1 MMGDMAC
8 LVKEPGGQKQ
18 TGERAMNA
26 QDKRSMYWAGTAGAA
41 ALAVVIAGGAWY
53 YRSQSRFLRQRAIDT
68 LVSIGRLKA
77 DEIAAWRV
85 ERLGDAAT
93 LQEDP
98 HVGELAARYFAAPN
112 DPNARPLLGRFRMMA
127 RHFGYADVMLVDTA
141 RQVRLCLA
149 GQPHLHDEYESA
161 LNQAVRERRPV
172 LTDLHGG
179 ESGEPHLS
187 AVAPLFASEAPDAA
201 LLGAIVLVSD
211 ASSYLF
217 PLLNT
222 WPTPCQTAETALSRR
237 DGEDVLFLNALRYQ
251 TNDLH
256 GLRVPLTRR
265 AMPTVRAA
273 LGEQG
278 VMEGVDYRDQPV
290 IAFAMRVAGTGWSL
304 VAKQDTEEIFA
315 DWRFRSR
322 LILAAMSA
330 LVCGIF
336 AGVLAVWR
344 HAQTRHY
351 RDLYAS
357 EARVRASTERHSITL
372 KAIGDAVLVTDSQGR
387 VELLNPV
394 AEHLTGW
401 SSAEANGLPL
411 ERIFDIINEETR
423 LRVPSP
429 VERVLR
435 EGEVVGLANHTLL
448 IARDGSEC
456 PIADSAAPIRD
467 AQGGITGVVLVFRD
481 QTLEQ
486 NYRVLF
492 QRMMDGFAVHEMVR
506 DESGQPTDYRF
517 IAVNPAFERMTG
529 LRAADVVG
537 RTIREVMPGIEQH
550 WIETYDRVVTTGV
563 PVHFER
569 YAAQFDKYFDVAA
582 FRPTLNQFA
591 TIVQDITQRKQ
602 TEEALQES
610 ERKYRS
616 LTDDVLDTTEVGI
629 FILDAAFNVVWVN
642 RTMGRFFGFERD
654 EIIGKPKRDLIKNS
668 IAGIFENPERFAAT
682 VLATYD
688 DNTYTEQFECHVLPG
703 EGREER
709 WLQHWSQPVVSGL
722 YEGGRIEH
730 YYDITERKRNEAQ
743 QKRLVAA
750 IEQSG
755 EIVMVTDPR
764 GALLYVNEAFERVTG
779 YAWEEVA
786 GQTPRLLRSGKHGK
800 AVYRAM
806 WETLQRGEVY
816 RGRLVNRRK
825 DGTLFTEDISVA
837 PVTDDAGRT
846 VHYVAVARDV
856 TDRLRL
862 ESELHHA
869 QKMESV
875 GRLAGGVAHDF
886 NNMLGVILGNAELA
900 LESLDR
906 DSPLRADLEEII
918 HAAKRS
924 SEITQQLLAFARKQM
939 VTPRVLD
946 LNQAVD
952 GMLKMLGRLVGEN
965 ISLHWEP
972 GAPAIIVEIDPAQ
985 LHQILTN
992 LCVNARDAITDVG
1005 VITIRTAITRV
1016 DTPLPDVQ
1024 NHESAPGLY
1033 ATLSVSDTGCG
1044 MDPETIAH
1052 LFEPFYT
1059 TKGVGKGTGLGLAT
1073 VLGIAQQNNGFIRVG
1088 SEPWK
1093 GTAFTVYLPLRDDA
1107 PAETAPEVRPE
1118 LLDGNGETVLI
1129 AEDEVSVLRLSRSIL
1144 EKLGYRVLAASSPKE
1159 AWQLAESHTGTINL
1173 LLTDVIMP
1181 GMNGRDLA
1189 KLVKRKYPGVRC
1201 LFMSG
1206 YTANVI
1212 AHHGV
1217 LDDDV
1222 YFLQKPFSSQEL
1234 AVCVKK
1240 ILDNGDGAGQ
1250 TRGQEEQES

>member
-1 MMGDMAC
+1 
-8 LVKEPGGQKQ
+8 
-18 TGERAMNA
+18 MNA
-26 QDKRSMYWAGTAGAA
+26 QDKMSTYWAVAAG
-41 ALAVVIAGGAWY
+41 LAVLAAVIVVGAWY
-53 YRSQSRFLRQRAIDT
+53 YRSQSRFVHRRAVDT

-77 DEIAAWRV
+77 DEIAAWRE

-98 HVGELAARYFAAPN
+98 HISELAARYFAAPN

-127 RHFGYADVMLVDTA
+127 RHFGYADVVLVDDA
-141 RQVRLCLA
+141 RQIRLSLSNEAC
-149 GQPHLHDEYESA
+149 LHDEFESA
-161 LNQAVRERRPV
+161 LAQAVRERRPV

-187 AVAPLFASEAPDAA
+187 AVAPLFASEAPEAA
-201 LLGAIVLVSD
+201 LLGAVVLVSD
-211 ASSYLF
+211 ASRYLF

-222 WPTPCQTAETALSRR
+222 WPTPCQTAETTLSRR
-237 DGEDVLFLNALRYQ
+237 DGEDVLFLNVLRHQ
-251 TNDLH
+251 TNDVN
-256 GLRVPLTRR
+256 GLRVPLSRR
-265 AMPTVRAA
+265 ALPAVRAA

-278 VMEGVDYRDQPV
+278 VMEGVDYRERPV
-290 IAFAMRVAGTGWSL
+290 VAFATRVAGTGWSL

-322 LILAAMSA
+322 LILAAMIA

-357 EARVRASTERHSITL
+357 EARLRASTERHSITL
-372 KAIGDAVLVTDSQGR
+372 KAIGDAVLVTDNQGR

-401 SSAEANGLPL
+401 SSAEACGLPL
-411 ERIFDIINEETR
+411 ERVFDIINEETR
-423 LRVPSP
+423 ARVPSP

-456 PIADSAAPIRD
+456 PIADSAAPIHD

-591 TIVQDITQRKQ
+591 TIIQDITPRKQ
-602 TEEALQES
+602 TERELQES

-629 FILDAAFNVVWVN
+629 FILDAAFNIVWVN
-642 RTMGRFFGFERD
+642 RTMGRFFCFERD
-654 EIIGKPKRDLIKNS
+654 EVIGKPKRDLIRQS
-668 IAGIFENPERFAAT
+668 IARIFEEPERFAAT

-709 WLQHWSQPVVSGL
+709 WLQHWSQPVASGL
-722 YEGGRIEH
+722 YAGGRIEH
-730 YYDITERKRNEAQ
+730 YYDITERKQNEAQ
-743 QKRLVAA
+743 QRRLVSAL
-750 IEQSG
+750 EQSG
-755 EIVMVTDPR
+755 ESVLVTDQN
-764 GALLYVNEAFERVTG
+764 ATILYVNQAFERLTG
-779 YAWEEVA
+779 YSWEDVA
-786 GQTPRLLRSGKHGK
+786 GQTPRILHSGKHSK
-800 AVYRAM
+800 TFYRAM
-806 WETLQRGEVY
+806 WETLKRGEVY

-825 DGTLFTEDISVA
+825 DGTHFTEDISIA
-837 PVTDDAGRT
+837 PVTDDAGRI
-846 VHYVAVARDV
+846 VNYVAVAQDV
-856 TDRLRL
+856 SDRLRL
-862 ESELHHA
+862 EAELQQA
-869 QKMESV
+869 QKMETV

-900 LESLDR
+900 LESLGSA
-906 DSPLRADLEEII
+906 SPLRADLEEII

-972 GAPAIIVEIDPAQ
+972 GAPAIIVEIDPSQ
-985 LHQILTN
+985 LHQILAN

-1005 VITIRTAITRV
+1005 VITIRTAIARV
-1016 DTPLPDVQ
+1016 DAPLPDVQ

-1073 VLGIAQQNNGFIRVG
+1073 VLGIVQQNNGFIRVG

-1093 GTAFTVYLPLRDDA
+1093 GTVFTVHLPLRDDA
-1107 PAETAPEVRPE
+1107 PEETAPEDREALP
-1118 LLDGNGETVLI
+1118 DGRGETVLI
-1129 AEDEVSVLRLSRSIL
+1129 AEDEAAVLRLSRSIL
-1144 EKLGYRVLAASSPKE
+1144 EKLGYTVLAASSPKE
-1159 AWQLAESHTGTINL
+1159 AWQLAENHAGTISL

-1189 KLVKRKYPGVRC
+1189 KLVRQKYPGVRC

-1222 YFLQKPFSSQEL
+1222 FFIQKPFSTQEL
-1234 AVCVKK
+1234 AACVKK
-1240 ILDNGDGAGQ
+1240 VLGHGDDTGQ
-1250 TRGQEEQES
+1250 TREQEGRES

>member
-1 MMGDMAC
+1 
-8 LVKEPGGQKQ
+8 
-18 TGERAMNA
+18 MNA
-26 QDKRSMYWAGTAGAA
+26 QDKMSTYWAVAAGLA
-41 ALAVVIAGGAWY
+41 ALAAVIVVGAWY
-53 YRSQSRFLRQRAIDT
+53 YRSQSRFVHRRAVDT

-77 DEIAAWRV
+77 DEIAAWRE

-98 HVGELAARYFAAPN
+98 HISELAARYFAAPN

-127 RHFGYADVMLVDTA
+127 RHFGYADVVLVDDA
-141 RQVRLCLA
+141 RQIRLSLSNEAC
-149 GQPHLHDEYESA
+149 LHDEFESA
-161 LNQAVRERRPV
+161 LAQAVRERRPV

-187 AVAPLFASEAPDAA
+187 AVAPLFASEAPEAA
-201 LLGAIVLVSD
+201 LLGAVVLVSD
-211 ASSYLF
+211 ASRYLF
-217 PLLNT
+217 PLLHT
-222 WPTPCQTAETALSRR
+222 WPTPCQTAETTLSRR
-237 DGEDVLFLNALRYQ
+237 DGEDVLFLNVLRHQ
-251 TNDLH
+251 TNDVN
-256 GLRVPLTRR
+256 GLRVPLSRR
-265 AMPTVRAA
+265 ALPAVRAA

-278 VMEGVDYRDQPV
+278 VMEGVDYRERPV
-290 IAFAMRVAGTGWSL
+290 VAFATRVAGTGWSL

-322 LILAAMSA
+322 LILAAMIA

-344 HAQTRHY
+344 HAQTRHF

-357 EARVRASTERHSITL
+357 EARVRATTERHSITL
-372 KAIGDAVLVTDSQGR
+372 KAIGDAVLVTDNQGR

-401 SSAEANGLPL
+401 SSAEACGLPL
-411 ERIFDIINEETR
+411 ERVFDIINEETR
-423 LRVPSP
+423 ARVPSP

-435 EGEVVGLANHTLL
+435 EGDVVGLANHTLL

-456 PIADSAAPIRD
+456 PIADSAAPIHD

-591 TIVQDITQRKQ
+591 TII
-602 TEEALQES
+602 
-610 ERKYRS
+610 
-616 LTDDVLDTTEVGI
+616 
-629 FILDAAFNVVWVN
+629 
-642 RTMGRFFGFERD
+642 
-654 EIIGKPKRDLIKNS
+654 
-668 IAGIFENPERFAAT
+668 
-682 VLATYD
+682 
-688 DNTYTEQFECHVLPG
+688 H
-703 EGREER
+703 
-709 WLQHWSQPVVSGL
+709 
-722 YEGGRIEH
+722 
-730 YYDITERKRNEAQ
+730 DITERKQNEAQ

-764 GALLYVNEAFERVTG
+764 GVLLYVNDAFERVTG

-786 GQTPRLLRSGKHGK
+786 GQTPRILHSGKHGK

-806 WETLQRGEVY
+806 WETLKRGDVY

-825 DGTLFTEDISVA
+825 DGTLFTEDISIA

-862 ESELHHA
+862 ESELHQA

-900 LESLDR
+900 LESLGSA
-906 DSPLRADLEEII
+906 SPLRADLEEII
-918 HAAKRS
+918 QAAKRS

-972 GAPAIIVEIDPAQ
+972 GAPAIIVEIDPSQ
-985 LHQILTN
+985 LHQILAI

-1005 VITIRTAITRV
+1005 VITIRTAIARV
-1016 DTPLPDVQ
+1016 DAPLPDVQ

-1073 VLGIAQQNNGFIRVG
+1073 VLGIVQQNNGFIRVG

-1093 GTAFTVYLPLRDDA
+1093 GTVFTVHLPLRDDA
-1107 PAETAPEVRPE
+1107 PEETAPEDREALP
-1118 LLDGNGETVLI
+1118 DGRGETVLI
-1129 AEDEVSVLRLSRSIL
+1129 AEDEEAVLRLSRSIL
-1144 EKLGYRVLAASSPKE
+1144 EKLGYTVLAASSPKE
-1159 AWQLAESHTGTINL
+1159 AWQLAENHAGTISL

-1189 KLVKRKYPGVRC
+1189 KRVRQKYPGVRC

-1222 YFLQKPFSSQEL
+1222 FFIQKPFSTQEL
-1234 AVCVKK
+1234 SACVKK
-1240 ILDNGDGAGQ
+1240 VLGHGDDTGQ
-1250 TRGQEEQES
+1250 TREQEGRES

>member
-1 MMGDMAC
+1 MS
-8 LVKEPGGQKQ
+8 
-18 TGERAMNA
+18 T
-26 QDKRSMYWAGTAGAA
+26 YWAVAAGLA
-41 ALAVVIAGGAWY
+41 ALAAVIVGGAWY
-53 YRSQSRFLRQRAIDT
+53 YRSQSRFVHRRAVDT

-77 DEIAAWRV
+77 DEIAAWRE

-149 GQPHLHDEYESA
+149 EEPHLHNEYESA
-161 LNQAVRERRPV
+161 LNLAVRERRPV

-222 WPTPCQTAETALSRR
+222 WPTPCQTAETTLSRR
-237 DGEDVLFLNALRYQ
+237 DGEDVLFLNVLPHRAHDV
-251 TNDLH
+251 N

-265 AMPTVRAA
+265 TLPAVRAA

-278 VMEGVDYRDQPV
+278 VMEGVDYRERPV
-290 IAFAMRVAGTGWSL
+290 VAFATRVAGTGWSL

-322 LILAAMSA
+322 LILAAMIA

-357 EARVRASTERHSITL
+357 EARLRASTERHSITL
-372 KAIGDAVLVTDSQGR
+372 KAIGDAVLVTDNQGR

-401 SSAEANGLPL
+401 SSAEACGLPL
-411 ERIFDIINEETR
+411 ERVFDIINEETR
-423 LRVPSP
+423 ARVPSP

-456 PIADSAAPIRD
+456 PIADSAAPIHD

-517 IAVNPAFERMTG
+517 LAVNPAFERMTG

-582 FRPTLNQFA
+582 FRPSLNQFA
-591 TIVQDITQRKQ
+591 TIIHDITKRKQ
-602 TEEALQES
+602 
-610 ERKYRS
+610 
-616 LTDDVLDTTEVGI
+616 
-629 FILDAAFNVVWVN
+629 
-642 RTMGRFFGFERD
+642 
-654 EIIGKPKRDLIKNS
+654 
-668 IAGIFENPERFAAT
+668 
-682 VLATYD
+682 
-688 DNTYTEQFECHVLPG
+688 
-703 EGREER
+703 
-709 WLQHWSQPVVSGL
+709 
-722 YEGGRIEH
+722 
-730 YYDITERKRNEAQ
+730 NEAQ

-786 GQTPRLLRSGKHGK
+786 GQTPRILHSGKHGK

-806 WETLQRGEVY
+806 WETLKRGDVY
-816 RGRLVNRRK
+816 RGRLINRRK
-825 DGTLFTEDISVA
+825 DGTLFTEDISIA

-862 ESELHHA
+862 ESELHQA

-900 LESLDR
+900 LESLDSA
-906 DSPLRADLEEII
+906 SPLRADLEEII

-946 LNQAVD
+946 L
-952 GMLKMLGRLVGEN
+952 
-965 ISLHWEP
+965 
-972 GAPAIIVEIDPAQ
+972 
-985 LHQILTN
+985 
-992 LCVNARDAITDVG
+992 
-1005 VITIRTAITRV
+1005 
-1016 DTPLPDVQ
+1016 
-1024 NHESAPGLY
+1024 
-1033 ATLSVSDTGCG
+1033 
-1044 MDPETIAH
+1044 
-1052 LFEPFYT
+1052 
-1059 TKGVGKGTGLGLAT
+1059 
-1073 VLGIAQQNNGFIRVG
+1073 
-1088 SEPWK
+1088 
-1093 GTAFTVYLPLRDDA
+1093 
-1107 PAETAPEVRPE
+1107 
-1118 LLDGNGETVLI
+1118 
-1129 AEDEVSVLRLSRSIL
+1129 
-1144 EKLGYRVLAASSPKE
+1144 
-1159 AWQLAESHTGTINL
+1159 
-1173 LLTDVIMP
+1173 
-1181 GMNGRDLA
+1181 
-1189 KLVKRKYPGVRC
+1189 
-1201 LFMSG
+1201 
-1206 YTANVI
+1206 
-1212 AHHGV
+1212 
-1217 LDDDV
+1217 
-1222 YFLQKPFSSQEL
+1222 
-1234 AVCVKK
+1234 
-1240 ILDNGDGAGQ
+1240 
-1250 TRGQEEQES
+1250 

>member
-1 MMGDMAC
+1 
-8 LVKEPGGQKQ
+8 
-18 TGERAMNA
+18 MNA
-26 QDKRSMYWAGTAGAA
+26 QDKMSTYWAVAAGLA
-41 ALAVVIAGGAWY
+41 ALAAVIVGGAWY
-53 YRSQSRFLRQRAIDT
+53 YRSQSRFVHRRAVDT

-77 DEIAAWRV
+77 DEIAAWRE

-93 LQEDP
+93 LQEGP

-149 GQPHLHDEYESA
+149 EEPHLHNEYESA
-161 LNQAVRERRPV
+161 LNLAVRERRPV

-187 AVAPLFASEAPDAA
+187 AVAPLFASEAPEAA
-201 LLGAIVLVSD
+201 LLGAVVLVSD
-211 ASSYLF
+211 ASRYLF
-217 PLLNT
+217 PLLHT
-222 WPTPCQTAETALSRR
+222 WPTPCQTAETTLSRR
-237 DGEDVLFLNALRYQ
+237 DGEDVLFLNVLRHQ
-251 TNDLH
+251 TNDVN
-256 GLRVPLTRR
+256 GLRVPLSRR
-265 AMPTVRAA
+265 ALPAVRAA

-278 VMEGVDYRDQPV
+278 VMEGVDYRERPV
-290 IAFAMRVAGTGWSL
+290 VAFATRVAGTGWSL

-322 LILAAMSA
+322 LILAAMIA

-344 HAQTRHY
+344 HAQTRHF

-357 EARVRASTERHSITL
+357 EARVRATTERHSITL
-372 KAIGDAVLVTDSQGR
+372 KAIGDAVLVTDNQGR

-401 SSAEANGLPL
+401 SSAEACGLPL
-411 ERIFDIINEETR
+411 ERVFDIINEETR
-423 LRVPSP
+423 ARVPSP

-435 EGEVVGLANHTLL
+435 EGDVVGLANHTLL

-456 PIADSAAPIRD
+456 PIADSAAPIHD

-591 TIVQDITQRKQ
+591 TII
-602 TEEALQES
+602 
-610 ERKYRS
+610 
-616 LTDDVLDTTEVGI
+616 
-629 FILDAAFNVVWVN
+629 
-642 RTMGRFFGFERD
+642 
-654 EIIGKPKRDLIKNS
+654 
-668 IAGIFENPERFAAT
+668 
-682 VLATYD
+682 
-688 DNTYTEQFECHVLPG
+688 H
-703 EGREER
+703 
-709 WLQHWSQPVVSGL
+709 
-722 YEGGRIEH
+722 
-730 YYDITERKRNEAQ
+730 DITERKQNEAQ

-764 GALLYVNEAFERVTG
+764 GVLLYVNDAFERVTG

-786 GQTPRLLRSGKHGK
+786 GQTPRILHSGKHGK

-806 WETLQRGEVY
+806 WETLKRGDVY

-825 DGTLFTEDISVA
+825 DGTLFTEDISIA

-862 ESELHHA
+862 ESELHQA

-900 LESLDR
+900 LESLGSA
-906 DSPLRADLEEII
+906 SPLRADLEEII
-918 HAAKRS
+918 QAAKRS

-972 GAPAIIVEIDPAQ
+972 GAPAIIVEIDPSQ
-985 LHQILTN
+985 LHQILAI

-1005 VITIRTAITRV
+1005 VITIRTAIARV
-1016 DTPLPDVQ
+1016 DAPLPDVQ

-1073 VLGIAQQNNGFIRVG
+1073 VLGIVQQNNGFIRVG

-1093 GTAFTVYLPLRDDA
+1093 GTVFTVHLPLRDDA
-1107 PAETAPEVRPE
+1107 PEETAPEDREALP
-1118 LLDGNGETVLI
+1118 DGRGETVLI
-1129 AEDEVSVLRLSRSIL
+1129 AEDEEAVLRLSRSIL
-1144 EKLGYRVLAASSPKE
+1144 EKLGYTVLAASSPKE
-1159 AWQLAESHTGTINL
+1159 AWQLAENHAGTISL

-1189 KLVKRKYPGVRC
+1189 KRVRQKYPGVRC

-1222 YFLQKPFSSQEL
+1222 FFIQKPFSTQEL
-1234 AVCVKK
+1234 SACVKK
-1240 ILDNGDGAGQ
+1240 VLGHGDDTGQ
-1250 TRGQEEQES
+1250 TREQEGRES

>member
-1 MMGDMAC
+1 
-8 LVKEPGGQKQ
+8 
-18 TGERAMNA
+18 MNA
-26 QDKRSMYWAGTAGAA
+26 QDKMSTYWAVAAGLA
-41 ALAVVIAGGAWY
+41 ALAAVIVGGAWY
-53 YRSQSRFLRQRAIDT
+53 YRSQSRFVHRRAVDT

-77 DEIAAWRV
+77 DEIAAWRE

-127 RHFGYADVMLVDTA
+127 RHFGYADVVLVDDA
-141 RQVRLCLA
+141 RQIRLSLSNEAC
-149 GQPHLHDEYESA
+149 LHDEFESA
-161 LNQAVRERRPV
+161 LAQAVRERRPV

-187 AVAPLFASEAPDAA
+187 AVAPLFASEAPEAA
-201 LLGAIVLVSD
+201 LLGAVVLVSD
-211 ASSYLF
+211 ASRYLF

-222 WPTPCQTAETALSRR
+222 WPTPCQTAETTLSRR
-237 DGEDVLFLNALRYQ
+237 DGEDVLFLNVLRHQ
-251 TNDLH
+251 TQAAF
-256 GLRVPLTRR
+256 GLRVPLSRTDLP
-265 AMPTVRAA
+265 AVRAA

-278 VMEGVDYRDQPV
+278 VMEGVDYRERPV
-290 IAFAMRVAGTGWSL
+290 VAFATRVAGTGWSL

-322 LILAAMSA
+322 LILAAMIA

-357 EARVRASTERHSITL
+357 EARLRATTERHSITL
-372 KAIGDAVLVTDSQGR
+372 KAIGDAVLVTDNQGR

-401 SSAEANGLPL
+401 SSAEACGLPL
-411 ERIFDIINEETR
+411 ERVFDIINEETR
-423 LRVPSP
+423 SRVPSP

-435 EGEVVGLANHTLL
+435 EGDVVGLANHTLL

-591 TIVQDITQRKQ
+591 TIV
-602 TEEALQES
+602 
-610 ERKYRS
+610 
-616 LTDDVLDTTEVGI
+616 
-629 FILDAAFNVVWVN
+629 
-642 RTMGRFFGFERD
+642 
-654 EIIGKPKRDLIKNS
+654 
-668 IAGIFENPERFAAT
+668 
-682 VLATYD
+682 
-688 DNTYTEQFECHVLPG
+688 H
-703 EGREER
+703 
-709 WLQHWSQPVVSGL
+709 
-722 YEGGRIEH
+722 
-730 YYDITERKRNEAQ
+730 DITERKQNEAQ

-764 GALLYVNEAFERVTG
+764 GVLLYVNDAFERVTG

-786 GQTPRLLRSGKHGK
+786 GQTPRILHSGKHGK

-806 WETLQRGEVY
+806 WETLKRGDVY

-825 DGTLFTEDISVA
+825 DGTLFTEDISIA
-837 PVTDDAGRT
+837 PVTDDAGRI
-846 VHYVAVARDV
+846 VNYVAVAQDV
-856 TDRLRL
+856 SDRLRL
-862 ESELHHA
+862 EAELQQA

-900 LESLDR
+900 LESLGSA
-906 DSPLRADLEEII
+906 SPLRADLEEII

-972 GAPAIIVEIDPAQ
+972 GAPAIIVEIDPSQ
-985 LHQILTN
+985 LHQILAN

-1005 VITIRTAITRV
+1005 VITIRTAIARV
-1016 DTPLPDVQ
+1016 DAPLPDVQ

-1073 VLGIAQQNNGFIRVG
+1073 VLGIVQQNNGFIRVG

-1093 GTAFTVYLPLRDDA
+1093 GTVFTVHLPLRDDA
-1107 PAETAPEVRPE
+1107 PEEIAPEDREALP
-1118 LLDGNGETVLI
+1118 DGRGETVLI
-1129 AEDEVSVLRLSRSIL
+1129 AEDEEAVLRLSRSIL
-1144 EKLGYRVLAASSPKE
+1144 EKLGYTVLAASSPKE
-1159 AWQLAESHTGTINL
+1159 AWQLAENHAGTISL

-1189 KLVKRKYPGVRC
+1189 KRVRQKYPGVRC

-1222 YFLQKPFSSQEL
+1222 FFIQKPFSTQEL
-1234 AVCVKK
+1234 SACVKK
-1240 ILDNGDGAGQ
+1240 VLGHGDDTGQ
-1250 TRGQEEQES
+1250 TREQEGRES